1 MMSLHLSQKRSHR
14 PGDTIPTILSPGYTS
29 TDTRGTSAPRRLSM
43 PSIVRGM
50 EPTSTAGVEIP
61 STASLFRE
69 FADGVYTLGYRILG
83 DRHLAED
90 AVQET
95 FIKVMK
101 SLHTYRGD
109 GPLAGW
115 LYRIGYRE
123 TIAIARKR
131 RDQPMDA
138 DLLGRELEPAVENVE
153 RSVVERELADRLDK
167 AIAALTDPLRGAFVL
182 RDIEGLSTTEVAAA
196 LEVSES
202 AVKMRLA
209 RAREALRVELQEYLL

>member
-1 MMSLHLSQKRSHR
+1 MN
-14 PGDTIPTILSPGYTS
+14 PTN
-29 TDTRGTSAPRRLSM
+29 
-43 PSIVRGM
+43 
-50 EPTSTAGVEIP
+50 TSTAEMP

-69 FADGVYTLGYRILG
+69 FADGVYTLGYRVLG
-83 DRHLAED
+83 DRQLAED

-123 TIAIARKR
+123 TIAIARRR

-138 DLLGRELEPAVENVE
+138 DVLNRELPPSADNVE
-153 RSVVERELADRLDK
+153 KSVVEHELADRLDK
-167 AIAALTDPLRGAFVL
+167 AIGALTDPLRGAFVL
-182 RDIEGLSTTEVAAA
+182 RDIEGLSTAEVAVA
-196 LEVSES
+196 LEISES

-209 RAREALRVELQEYLL
+209 RAREALRIELQEYLL

>member
-1 MMSLHLSQKRSHR
+1 M
-14 PGDTIPTILSPGYTS
+14 DVTTT
-29 TDTRGTSAPRRLSM
+29 PRAEL
-43 PSIVRGM
+43 
-50 EPTSTAGVEIP
+50 P

-95 FIKVMK
+95 FIKVMN

-123 TIAIARKR
+123 TIALARKR
-131 RDQPMDA
+131 RDQPMETE
-138 DLLGRELEPAVENVE
+138 LLSRQLEPSTENVE
-153 RSVVERELADRLDK
+153 KSVVERELSARLDK

-182 RDIEGLSTTEVAAA
+182 RDIEGLSTAEVAEA
-196 LEVSES
+196 LEISQS

-209 RAREALRVELQEYLL
+209 RAREALRVELQEYLP

>member
-1 MMSLHLSQKRSHR
+1 M
-14 PGDTIPTILSPGYTS
+14 DATS
-29 TDTRGTSAPRRLSM
+29 TPIAET
-43 PSIVRGM
+43 
-50 EPTSTAGVEIP
+50 P

-69 FADGVYTLGYRILG
+69 FADGVYTLAYRVLG

-123 TIAIARKR
+123 TIAIARRR
-131 RDQPMDA
+131 RDQPMDVE
-138 DLLGRELEPAVENVE
+138 LLSRELEPSVENVE
-153 RSVVERELADRLDK
+153 KSVVERELAARLDK
-167 AIAALTDPLRGAFVL
+167 AIGALTDPLRGAFVL
-182 RDIEGLSTTEVAAA
+182 RDIEGLSTTEVATA
-196 LEVSES
+196 LEISES

>member
-1 MMSLHLSQKRSHR
+1 MRQTAAKPPIVLPM
-14 PGDTIPTILSPGYTS
+14 DATTTPTA
-29 TDTRGTSAPRRLSM
+29 D
-43 PSIVRGM
+43 V
-50 EPTSTAGVEIP
+50 P

-101 SLHTYRGD
+101 SLHSYRGD

-123 TIAIARKR
+123 TIAIARRR
-131 RDQPMDA
+131 RDQPMDS
-138 DLLGRELEPAVENVE
+138 DLLSRQIEPSRDSVEKT
-153 RSVVERELADRLDK
+153 VVELELADRLDK
-167 AIAALTDPLRGAFVL
+167 AISALTDPLRGAFVL
-182 RDIEGLSTTEVAAA
+182 RDIEGLSTAEVAEA
-196 LEVSES
+196 LEISES

-209 RAREALRVELQEYLL
+209 RAREALRIELQEYLV

>member
-1 MMSLHLSQKRSHR
+1 MRQT
-14 PGDTIPTILSPGYTS
+14 G
-29 TDTRGTSAPRRLSM
+29 AE
-43 PSIVRGM
+43 PSIVLPM
-50 EPTSTAGVEIP
+50 DSTATPTADIP

-83 DRHLAED
+83 DRQLAED

-95 FIKVMK
+95 FIKVLK

-123 TIAIARKR
+123 TIAIARRR
-131 RDQPMDA
+131 RDQPMEA
-138 DLLGRELEPAVENVE
+138 ELLSRELEPSHDSVEKT
-153 RSVVERELADRLDK
+153 VVERELADRLDR
-167 AIAALTDPLRGAFVL
+167 AISRLTDPLRGAFVL
-182 RDIEGLSTTEVAAA
+182 RDIEGLSTADVAEA
-196 LEVSES
+196 LEISES

-209 RAREALRVELQEYLL
+209 RAREALRIELQEYLL

>member
-1 MMSLHLSQKRSHR
+1 MDATST
-14 PGDTIPTILSPGYTS
+14 PTAEIPT
-29 TDTRGTSAPRRLSM
+29 
-43 PSIVRGM
+43 
-50 EPTSTAGVEIP
+50 TA
-61 STASLFRE
+61 ALFRE

-123 TIAIARKR
+123 TIAIARRR
-131 RDQPMDA
+131 RDQPMDTEV
-138 DLLGRELEPAVENVE
+138 LSRELEPSNENVE
-153 RSVVERELADRLDK
+153 QSVIERELSARLDK
-167 AIAALTDPLRGAFVL
+167 AIRSLTDPLRGAFVL
-182 RDIEGLSTTEVAAA
+182 RDIEGLSTAEVAEA
-196 LEVSES
+196 LEISES

-209 RAREALRVELQEYLL
+209 RAREALRIELQEYLV

>member
-1 MMSLHLSQKRSHR
+1 
-14 PGDTIPTILSPGYTS
+14 
-29 TDTRGTSAPRRLSM
+29 M

-50 EPTSTAGVEIP
+50 DVTITPGAEIP

>member
-1 MMSLHLSQKRSHR
+1 MN
-14 PGDTIPTILSPGYTS
+14 PTTTS
-29 TDTRGTSAPRRLSM
+29 TTES
-43 PSIVRGM
+43 
-50 EPTSTAGVEIP
+50 P

-83 DRHLAED
+83 DRQLAED

-123 TIAIARKR
+123 TIAIARRR

-138 DLLGRELEPAVENVE
+138 DLLNRELPPSADNVE
-153 RSVVERELADRLDK
+153 KSVVENELADRLDR
-167 AIAALTDPLRGAFVL
+167 AIGALTDPLRGAFVL
-182 RDIEGLSTTEVAAA
+182 RDIEGLSTAEVAVA
-196 LEVSES
+196 LEISDS

-209 RAREALRVELQEYLL
+209 RAREALRIELQEYLP

>member
-1 MMSLHLSQKRSHR
+1 MDASN
-14 PGDTIPTILSPGYTS
+14 I
-29 TDTRGTSAPRRLSM
+29 
-43 PSIVRGM
+43 
-50 EPTSTAGVEIP
+50 STAESP

-109 GPLAGW
+109 GSLAGW

-123 TIAIARKR
+123 TIAIARRR

-138 DLLGRELEPAVENVE
+138 DLLSRELEPSVENVE
-153 RSVVERELADRLDK
+153 RSVVERELAERLDR
-167 AIAALTDPLRGAFVL
+167 AIASLTDPLRGAFVL
-182 RDIEGLSTTEVAAA
+182 RDIEGLSTSEVAEA
-196 LEVSES
+196 LEISES

-209 RAREALRVELQEYLL
+209 RAREALRIELQEYLQ

>member
-1 MMSLHLSQKRSHR
+1 
-14 PGDTIPTILSPGYTS
+14 
-29 TDTRGTSAPRRLSM
+29 M
-43 PSIVRGM
+43 PAQSSIVHAMDVTTTPRA
-50 EPTSTAGVEIP
+50 ELP

-95 FIKVMK
+95 FIKVMN

-123 TIAIARKR
+123 TIALARKR
-131 RDQPMDA
+131 RDQPMDTE
-138 DLLGRELEPAVENVE
+138 LLSRELEPSLENVE
-153 RSVVERELADRLDK
+153 KSVVERELSDRLDK

-182 RDIEGLSTTEVAAA
+182 RDIEGLSTAEVAEA
-196 LEVSES
+196 LEISES

-209 RAREALRVELQEYLL
+209 RAREALRVELQEYLP

>member
-1 MMSLHLSQKRSHR
+1 MN
-14 PGDTIPTILSPGYTS
+14 
-29 TDTRGTSAPRRLSM
+29 
-43 PSIVRGM
+43 
-50 EPTSTAGVEIP
+50 PTSTSTAEMP

-69 FADGVYTLGYRILG
+69 FADGVYTLGHRVLG
-83 DRHLAED
+83 DRQLAED

-123 TIAIARKR
+123 TIAIARRR

-138 DLLGRELEPAVENVE
+138 DLLNRELPPSAENVE
-153 RSVVERELADRLDK
+153 KSVVEHELADRLDK
-167 AIAALTDPLRGAFVL
+167 AIGALTDPLRGAFAL
-182 RDIEGLSTTEVAAA
+182 RDIEGLSTAEVAVA
-196 LEVSES
+196 LEISES

-209 RAREALRVELQEYLL
+209 RAREALRIELQEYLP

>member
-1 MMSLHLSQKRSHR
+1 M
-14 PGDTIPTILSPGYTS
+14 DATS
-29 TDTRGTSAPRRLSM
+29 T
-43 PSIVRGM
+43 SIA
-50 EPTSTAGVEIP
+50 ETP

-69 FADGVYTLGYRILG
+69 FADGVYTLAYRILG

-123 TIAIARKR
+123 TIAIARRR
-131 RDQPMDA
+131 RDQPMDVE
-138 DLLGRELEPAVENVE
+138 LLSRELEPSVENVE
-153 RSVVERELADRLDK
+153 KSVVERELAERLDK
-167 AIAALTDPLRGAFVL
+167 AIGSLTDPLRGAFVL
-182 RDIEGLSTTEVAAA
+182 RDIEGLSTAEVATA
-196 LEVSES
+196 LEISES